1 MQWFKD
7 RKIATKLRL
16 GFGVMLLII
25 IGIGVL
31 SYGTMRQVGMDMR
44 KSYEHGA
51 VPIAEAAA
59 LQKESYELRLAML
72 GFMRSLGDPAAM
84 AEFEAA
90 ALKQEEAITRVGE
103 QMAMRANT
111 PEERILL
118 DEWRDHWATCI
129 MAHREV
135 LRLGNVGDKD
145 HAWQVLLGTGEYG
158 ARFGDHFKMPLELAA
173 RLAELKRQQT
183 MSLAEGSYQMLTRTT
198 TVIAGS
204 LVGAFAL
211 ALVLSFAMPRS
222 IARPLRQLE
231 RAAAEI
237 AQGHLDTVIA
247 TRSHDEI
254 GWLAQ
259 AFNGM
264 RLSLAQLL
272 AAVQQSG
279 IQVTSSATQ
288 MAASSKQLD
297 AMMTEQVTSTHE
309 VVATAAKIAANGQEL
324 VMTMQEVA
332 GVAEDTATAAA
343 SGHNSLARMEATMQQ
358 LEAATR
364 TLTERLAVLHDR
376 AAAITAVIT
385 TITKVADQTNL
396 LSLNAAIEAEK
407 AGEYGRGFAVVARE
421 IRRLADQTAV
431 ATLDIERIVKE
442 MTTAV
447 SVGVEGMAQFAHEV
461 REGAEVIRTVSTQL
475 TQIIRQVQALT
486 PRFEVVHAGMQA
498 QAQGAQQ
505 ISEAM
510 SQVSEAAHQTAA
522 ALDASTEAITQLHEL
537 SQGLH
542 ERLAR
547 FHNGHT
553 QDS

>member
-1 MQWFKD
+1 MQWFKN

-31 SYGTMRQVGMDMR
+31 GYGTMRQVGMDMR

-51 VPIAEAAA
+51 VAIAEAAA

-90 ALKQEEAITRVGE
+90 ALKQEEAITRVSE
-103 QMAMRANT
+103 QMATRANT
-111 PEERILL
+111 PEERVLL

-135 LRLGNVGDKD
+135 LRLGNVGDND

-158 ARFGDHFKMPLELAA
+158 GRYGDHFKMPLELAA

-237 AQGHLDTVIA
+237 AQGHLDAVIA

-279 IQVTSSATQ
+279 IQVTSAATQ
-288 MAASSKQLD
+288 LAASSKQLD
-297 AMMTEQVTSTHE
+297 AMMTEQVASTHE

-324 VMTMQEVA
+324 VTTMQEVA
-332 GVAEDTATAAA
+332 GVAEDTAMAAA

-442 MTTAV
+442 MRASV
-447 SVGVEGMAQFAHEV
+447 SAGVMGMEQFAHEV
-461 REGAEVIRTVSTQL
+461 QQGVEQVRVVGMQL
-475 TQIIRQVQALT
+475 GEIIARVQALT
-486 PRFEVVHAGMQA
+486 PRFDTVNQGMHA
-498 QAQGAQQ
+498 QAEGAQQ

-510 SQVSEAAHQTAA
+510 GQLRETVQQTAESLYESTSVIEQLNLA
-522 ALDASTEAITQLHEL
+522 A
-537 SQGLH
+537 QGLH
-542 ERLAR
+542 DEIAR
-547 FHNGHT
+547 FNG
-553 QDS
+553 QA